1 MKIQTNLEKYLND
14 YQEVANLF
22 FPNFENQDVHQIEIN
37 ISREDDNSFD
47 LKIVFDSQEKD
58 FHYDYISNQKNV
70 EDKKWSKIFLYDAL
84 SSFTGKTFEWGALT
98 GVRPTKIAYKLLEQG
113 VDELFLKEELM
124 KQYRLSENKAT
135 LLKETIKNQKCIIK
149 NDNLVDVY
157 INIPICPSRCRY
169 CSFISAEYNAVQ
181 NLIPA
186 YLEALKKEI
195 DGIKKIILKKTLI
208 VRSIYIGGGTPS
220 VLSAQQLDDLLS
232 ELNFNVNEFTVEC
245 GRADTI
251 TKEKL
256 QVLKKHGVTRI
267 CINPQTFVEK
277 TLKLIGRKHTV
288 KDVLNA
294 YAMALEFGFD
304 INIDLI
310 AGLTGETFSNFKK
323 SINYA
328 LEMAPQNI
336 TVHTL
341 ALKRGSNMTDEK
353 ILNLKKKEN
362 LSTEEEI
369 ALHEQEVKKM
379 IDYGHKRLFEEGYK
393 PYYLYR
399 QKNTPLGLENVGFAQ
414 KGKVCIFNVDSME
427 ETCSVLACGANAVS
441 KRVFSLENR
450 IERCDNVKFIN
461 DYLARLDEMIE
472 RKEKLFS

>member
-1 MKIQTNLEKYLND
+1 MKIQTNLEKYSND

-22 FPNFENQDVHQIEIN
+22 FPNFEKQDEHQIEIN

>member
-22 FPNFENQDVHQIEIN
+22 FPNFENQDEHQIEIN
-37 ISREDDNSFD
+37 ISRVDDNSFD
-47 LKIVFDSQEKD
+47 LKIVFDNQEKD
-58 FHYDYISNQKNV
+58 FHYDYVSNQKNV

>member
-22 FPNFENQDVHQIEIN
+22 FPNFEKQDEHQIEIN

-181 NLIPA
+181 NLVPA

-461 DYLARLDEMIE
+461 DYLSRLEEMIE

>member
-22 FPNFENQDVHQIEIN
+22 FPNFENQDEHQIEIN

-181 NLIPA
+181 NLVPA

-220 VLSAQQLDDLLS
+220 VLTAQQLDDLLS

-461 DYLARLDEMIE
+461 DYLSRLEEMIE

>member
-22 FPNFENQDVHQIEIN
+22 FPNFENQDEHQIEIN
-37 ISREDDNSFD
+37 ISRVDDNSFD
-47 LKIVFDSQEKD
+47 LKIVFDNQEKD
-58 FHYDYISNQKNV
+58 FHYDYVSNQKNV

-181 NLIPA
+181 NLVPA

-220 VLSAQQLDDLLS
+220 VLTAQQLDDLLS

>member
-22 FPNFENQDVHQIEIN
+22 FPNFENQDEHQIEIN

-181 NLIPA
+181 NLVPA

-220 VLSAQQLDDLLS
+220 VLTAQQLDDLLS

>member
-22 FPNFENQDVHQIEIN
+22 FPNFENQDEHQIEIN

-220 VLSAQQLDDLLS
+220 VLSAQKLDDLLS

-267 CINPQTFVEK
+267 CINPQTFVE
-277 TLKLIGRKHTV
+277 
-288 KDVLNA
+288 
-294 YAMALEFGFD
+294 
-304 INIDLI
+304 
-310 AGLTGETFSNFKK
+310 
-323 SINYA
+323 
-328 LEMAPQNI
+328 
-336 TVHTL
+336 
-341 ALKRGSNMTDEK
+341 
-353 ILNLKKKEN
+353 
-362 LSTEEEI
+362 
-369 ALHEQEVKKM
+369 
-379 IDYGHKRLFEEGYK
+379 
-393 PYYLYR
+393 
-399 QKNTPLGLENVGFAQ
+399 
-414 KGKVCIFNVDSME
+414 
-427 ETCSVLACGANAVS
+427 
-441 KRVFSLENR
+441 
-450 IERCDNVKFIN
+450 
-461 DYLARLDEMIE
+461 
-472 RKEKLFS
+472 

>member
-22 FPNFENQDVHQIEIN
+22 FPNFENQDEHKIEIN

-461 DYLARLDEMIE
+461 DYLSRLEEMIE

>member
-22 FPNFENQDVHQIEIN
+22 FPNFENQDEHQIEIN

-70 EDKKWSKIFLYDAL
+70 EEKKWSKIFLYDAL

>member
-22 FPNFENQDVHQIEIN
+22 FPNFEKQDEHQIEIN
-37 ISREDDNSFD
+37 ISREDGNSFD

>member
-1 MKIQTNLEKYLND
+1 MEIKTNLEKYLND
-14 YQEVANLF
+14 YFEVYNLF
-22 FPNFENQDVHQIEIN
+22 FPNFENSEKHELSVMLTEKEN
-37 ISREDDNSFD
+37 GFNLEV
-47 LKIVFDSQEKD
+47 VFDERTENFEHKYLSKDEK
-58 FHYDYISNQKNV
+58 IEQ
-70 EDKKWSKIFLYDAL
+70 KKWSKIFLYDAL
-84 SSFTGKTFEWGALT
+84 SNITGKKFEWGALT

-113 VDELFLKEELM
+113 TPELFLKEELM
-124 KQYRLSENKAT
+124 KEYRLAENKAV

-149 NDNLVDVY
+149 NDHMVDIY

-181 NLIPA
+181 KVIPE
-186 YLEALKKEI
+186 YLKALKKEI
-195 DGIKKIILKKTLI
+195 ASVKKIILDKTLI

-220 VLSAQQLDDLLS
+220 VLSAEELDDLLS
-232 ELNFNVNEFTVEC
+232 ELNFNVVEFTVEC

-251 TKEKL
+251 TREKL
-256 QVLKKHGVTRI
+256 EVLKKHGVSRI

-288 KDVLNA
+288 KDVLLA
-294 YAMALEFGFD
+294 YSMALEFGFD

-310 AGLTGETFSNFKK
+310 AGLTGESFSNFKK

-341 ALKRGSNMTDEK
+341 ALKRGSNLTDER
-353 ILNLKKKEN
+353 IVNLKNKVN
-362 LSTEEEI
+362 LTPEEELK
-369 ALHEQEVKKM
+369 LHDQEVKKM

-399 QKNTPLGLENVGFAQ
+399 QKNTPLGLENVGFTQ
-414 KGKVCIFNVDSME
+414 KNKVCIFNVDSME

-450 IERCDNVKFIN
+450 IERTDNVKFLH
-461 DYLARLDEMIE
+461 DYISRIDEMIE
-472 RKEKLFS
+472 RKKKLFS

>member
-1 MKIQTNLEKYLND
+1 MKILTNLEKYLND
-14 YQEVANLF
+14 FQEIANLF
-22 FPNFENQDVHQIEIN
+22 FPNFENQEEHILKIN
-37 ISREDDNSFD
+37 ISYPNDKSFD
-47 LKIVFDSQEKD
+47 LNIIFDDKEKIFNYE
-58 FHYDYISNQKNV
+58 YMSNQKNV
-70 EDKKWSKIFLYDAL
+70 EEKKWCKIYLYDAL
-84 SSFTGKTFEWGALT
+84 SFFTGKTFEWGSLT

-113 VDELFLKEELM
+113 INEVFLKEELM
-124 KQYRLSENKAT
+124 KQYRLAENKAN

-149 NDNLVDVY
+149 NDNLVDIY
-157 INIPICPSRCRY
+157 INIPICPSRCKY
-169 CSFISAEYNAVQ
+169 CSFISAEYKAVE
-181 NLIPA
+181 NLMPK

-195 DGIKKIILKKTLI
+195 ASVKKIILDKTLI

-220 VLSAQQLDDLLS
+220 VLSAEQFDDLLS
-232 ELNFNVNEFTVEC
+232 ELNFNVNEFTIEC

-251 TKEKL
+251 TREKL
-256 QVLKKHGVTRI
+256 EVLKAHGVTRI
-267 CINPQTFVEK
+267 CINPQTFVDK

-294 YAMALEFGFD
+294 YSLALEFGFD

-310 AGLTGETFSNFKK
+310 AGLTGESFNNFKK

-328 LEMAPQNI
+328 IEMAPQNI

-341 ALKRGSNMTDEK
+341 ALKRGSNLTDEK
-353 ILNLKKKEN
+353 IINLQKQEH
-362 LSTEEEI
+362 LTPLEEI
-369 ALHEQEVKKM
+369 ELHDKEVKKM
-379 IDYGHKRLFEEGYK
+379 IDYAHKRLFEEGYK

-414 KGKVCIFNVDSME
+414 KGKACMFNIDSME

-450 IERCDNVKFIN
+450 IERCDNVKFIH
-461 DYLARLDEMIE
+461 DYISRLDEMIE
-472 RKEKLFS
+472 RKKELFK

>member
-22 FPNFENQDVHQIEIN
+22 FPNFENQDEHLIKI
-37 ISREDDNSFD
+37 DFLNSGNGFD
-47 LKIVFDSQEKD
+47 LKVCLDDNEKT
-58 FHYDYISNQKNV
+58 FHYDYATSQKNV
-70 EDKKWSKIFLYDAL
+70 EDKKWSKIYLYDAL

-113 VDELFLKEELM
+113 TPELFLKEELM
-124 KQYRLSENKAT
+124 KQYRLSENKAM

-149 NDNLVDVY
+149 NDNLVDIYV
-157 INIPICPSRCRY
+157 NIPICPSRCKY

-181 NLIPA
+181 QLVPNYI
-186 YLEALKKEI
+186 EALKKEI
-195 DGIKKIILKKTLI
+195 ASVKKIIQNKTLI

-220 VLSAQQLDDLLS
+220 VLSAEQLDDLLS

-251 TKEKL
+251 THEKL
-256 QVLKKHGVTRI
+256 QVLKKHDVTRI

-310 AGLTGETFSNFKK
+310 AGLSGETFTNFKK

-328 LEMAPQNI
+328 IEMAPQNI

-341 ALKRGSNMTDEK
+341 ALKRGSNLTDEK
-353 ILNLKKKEN
+353 IVNLQKHEN
-362 LSTEEEI
+362 LTSQQELE
-369 ALHEQEVKKM
+369 LHEQEVKKM
-379 IDYGHKRLFEEGYK
+379 IDFGHKRLFEEGYK

-450 IERCDNVKFIN
+450 IERCDNVKFLN
-461 DYLARLDEMIE
+461 DYMSRLDEMIE

>member
-22 FPNFENQDVHQIEIN
+22 FPNFENQDEHQIEIN

-461 DYLARLDEMIE
+461 DYLSRLEEMIE

>member
-22 FPNFENQDVHQIEIN
+22 FPNFEKQDEHQIEIN
-37 ISREDDNSFD
+37 ISREDGNSFD

-251 TKEKL
+251 KKEKL